1 MRTKITAMDVPPE
14 VARLYRREREVAE
27 IVYGR
32 RSATAKTVQDLLSDE
47 LTSAAVRSMLN
58 RLVRKRILAR
68 TRTEG
73 STEYVYHAAISHVSS
88 RERAI
93 REVAEDFFG
102 GSLNEIA
109 ASVLR
114 LSRRSVDQIPIER
127 RAG

>member
-1 MRTKITAMDVPPE
+1 MDIPPE
-14 VARLYRREREVAE
+14 VARLYRREREIAE
-27 IVYGR
+27 IVYGEGA
-32 RSATAKTVQDLLSDE
+32 ATAKTVQKLLTGE
-47 LTSAAVRSMLN
+47 LTNAAVRSMLN
-58 RLVRKRILAR
+58 RLVGKRILGR

-73 STEYVYHAAISHVSS
+73 CTEYVYHAAISDVSS
-88 RERAI
+88 RDTAI

-114 LSRRSVDQIPIER
+114 LSRRPTDPIAAER